1 MPDAVDTR
9 AEWGVIIPSTNT
21 VVEHDFSRV
30 RPDGITF
37 HSGRMYLE
45 TTDLS
50 SDEAFE
56 AVLHEIRSSLATAIR
71 DVLTCEPDYLVMGM
85 SAETFWGGK
94 TGGEAFTRD
103 VRELSGL
110 EVSAGAA
117 ACGAAVEALGVR
129 RIAVVTPYQ
138 PIGDE
143 EVRNFF
149 GELGVEVVGMH
160 GLKCP
165 TATAIAAVTEDEL
178 RPIAHQ
184 LDGPRC
190 RGRSSRSGRTS
201 RCWRWQTSSSG
212 RFTSRP
218 SRSMRLPCGTLCAQ
232 MTSPIASKATA
243 FSCASTSWRPRDRIA
258 TGGV

>member
-9 AEWGVIIPSTNT
+9 AKWGVIIPSTNT

-110 EVSAGAA
+110 EVSTGAA

-184 LDGPRC
+184 LDGPDVEAIFQV
-190 RGRSSRSGRTS
+190 GTNLSMLALADKLERSLHKPTVAINAATLWHALRANDFPD
-201 RCWRWQTSSSG
+201 
-212 RFTSRP
+212 RFE
-218 SRSMRLPCGTLCAQ
+218 GH
-232 MTSPIASKATA
+232 
-243 FSCASTSWRPRDRIA
+243 
-258 TGGV
+258 GVLLREH